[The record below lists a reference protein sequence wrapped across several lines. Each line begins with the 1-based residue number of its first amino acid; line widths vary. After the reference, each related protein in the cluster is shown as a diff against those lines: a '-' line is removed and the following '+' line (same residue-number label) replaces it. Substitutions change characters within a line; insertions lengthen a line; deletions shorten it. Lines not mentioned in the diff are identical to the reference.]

1 MREMEKKKK
10 MTVTIRPLRENDLAT
25 ARRIISLA
33 FGTFLGAAEPEK
45 FWADLDY
52 AGTRWRADPSSAFG
66 AEMCGQLVG
75 SNFATQW
82 GSVGFFG
89 PLTVRPGLWDQGIGK
104 RLMEPIME
112 CFERWKVTHAG
123 LFTFAHSA
131 KHIALYQKY
140 GFWPR
145 FLTAITS
152 KPVQPTKSDARWST
166 YSEISETE
174 RDRCLKACRSL
185 TDALCAGLDV
195 EREIRAVHTQ
205 GLGETVLLWSDREL
219 AGFAVCH
226 CGPGTEAGSNKCYVK
241 FGAVQHGSTS
251 GSLFDRL
258 LDACENLAAT
268 RGMSRLEGGVN
279 LARHEAYRKM
289 LERGFRTDIQGVTM
303 HRPNEPGYNR
313 PGVYVIDD
321 WR

>member
-1 MREMEKKKK
+1 MEKTN
-10 MTVTIRPLRENDLAT
+10 MTVTIRPLKENDLAI
-25 ARRIISLA
+25 ARSIIPLA

-66 AEMCGQLVG
+66 AEMDGELVG
-75 SNFATQW
+75 SNFATRW

-89 PLTVRPGLWDQGIGK
+89 PLTVRPGLWDQGVGK

-123 LFTFAHSA
+123 LFTFAQSA
-131 KHIALYQKY
+131 KHIGLYQKF

-145 FLTAITS
+145 FLTAIMS
-152 KPVQPTKSDARWST
+152 KPVQPIQSDVRWIN
-166 YSEISETE
+166 YSEILEGE
-174 RDRCLKACRSL
+174 RDATLKACGRL
-185 TDALCAGLDV
+185 TDALYAGLNV

-205 GLGETVLLWSDREL
+205 GLGETLLLWNDRDL

-226 CGPGTEAGSNKCYVK
+226 FGPGTEAGRDKCYVK
-241 FGAVQHGSTS
+241 FGAVQDGPTS
-251 GSLFDRL
+251 GPLFDRL
-258 LDACENLAAT
+258 LDACEGLASS
-268 RGMSRLEGGVN
+268 RGIARLEAGVN
-279 LARHEAYRKM
+279 LARHEAYHKLRA
-289 LERGFRTDIQGVTM
+289 RGFRTDIQGVAM

-313 PGVYVIDD
+313 PGVYLIDD